1 MFRLRTLSLALAV
14 GLVTTLGFSQ
24 AGAAPDAQEGLTT
37 AELRALTKESN
48 PKKRAAK
55 AIKLADKKA
64 SEAHKFARQGDA
76 TGAENAARGY
86 EAALAQA
93 LQGIDDPSAQGKDF
107 PDTLMKVSEAT
118 AKHQDTLTAVLASAP
133 EQAKPHL
140 GSALGASLQG
150 QARALNALESAAGAQ
165 ENPQK
170 QAQYFLGVANGR
182 AVQMRFA
189 ADRGDHQTVQGAG
202 QAYARALNNTMGAVN
217 KAQRKGKNP
226 AGTLGR
232 MASATKKHQA
242 TLGEVLERVP
252 EEARAA
258 IQQAMQ
264 VSQRGHQM
272 AVARLQR
279 MQRGGAGGEGGRRVS
294 AGGAGGARGVGR
306 TGTSGAAEGL
316 GGVPGGGGRGPR

>member
-1 MFRLRTLSLALAV
+1 MKKLSSRALSL
-14 GLVTTLGFSQ
+14 LVLILFAGSFIYSQ
-24 AGAAPDAQEGLTT
+24 DAQQGLTS
-37 AELRALTKESN
+37 AELSFLTKESN
-48 PKKRAAK
+48 SKKRAAK

-64 SEAHKFARQGDA
+64 GQARKFARQGDA
-76 TGAENAARGY
+76 TGAAHAAKGY

-107 PDTLMKVSEAT
+107 PDTLMKVREAT
-118 AKHQDTLTAVLASAP
+118 AKHQDTLIAVLASAP
-133 EQAKPHL
+133 EQAKPHVE
-140 GSALGASLQG
+140 SALGASLKG
-150 QARALNALESAAGAQ
+150 HARALNALGGAAGAQ

-182 AVQMRFA
+182 AAQMRFA

-217 KAQRKGKNP
+217 KAQREGANP

-232 MASATKKHQA
+232 VASATKKHQE

-252 EEARAA
+252 ENARAA
-258 IQQAMQ
+258 IEQAMQ

-272 AVARLQR
+272 AVARLEK
-279 MQRGGAGGEGGRRVS
+279 MQRASAGGEGGSRIPRARSGMGRRVGS
-294 AGGAGGARGVGR
+294 SRN
-306 TGTSGAAEGL
+306 SGAAGGL
-316 GGVPGGGGRGPR
+316 GGLGGGSGQR

>member
-1 MFRLRTLSLALAV
+1 MKKLSSRALSL
-14 GLVTTLGFSQ
+14 LVLILFAGSFIYSQ
-24 AGAAPDAQEGLTT
+24 DAQQGLTS
-37 AELRALTKESN
+37 AELSFLTKESN

-118 AKHQDTLTAVLASAP
+118 AKHQDTLIAVLASAP

-182 AVQMRFA
+182 AAQMRFA

-217 KAQRKGKNP
+217 KAQREGANP

-232 MASATKKHQA
+232 VASATKKHQE

-252 EEARAA
+252 ENARAA
-258 IQQAMQ
+258 IEQAMQ

-272 AVARLQR
+272 AVARLEK
-279 MQRGGAGGEGGRRVS
+279 MQRASAGDEGGSRIPRARSGMGRRVGS
-294 AGGAGGARGVGR
+294 SRN
-306 TGTSGAAEGL
+306 SGAAGGL
-316 GGVPGGGGRGPR
+316 GGLGGGSGQR

>member
-1 MFRLRTLSLALAV
+1 MKKLSSRALSL
-14 GLVTTLGFSQ
+14 LVLILFAGSFIYSQ
-24 AGAAPDAQEGLTT
+24 DAQQGLTS
-37 AELRALTKESN
+37 AELSSLTKESN
-48 PKKRAAK
+48 SKKRAAK

-64 SEAHKFARQGDA
+64 GQARKFARQGDA
-76 TGAENAARGY
+76 TGAAHAAKGY

-118 AKHQDTLTAVLASAP
+118 AKHQDTLIAVLASAP
-133 EQAKPHL
+133 EQAKPHVE
-140 GSALGASLQG
+140 SALGASLKG
-150 QARALNALESAAGAQ
+150 HARALNALGGAAGAQ

-182 AVQMRFA
+182 AAQMRFA

-202 QAYARALNNTMGAVN
+202 QAYARALNNTMSAVN
-217 KAQRKGKNP
+217 KAQREGANP

-232 MASATKKHQA
+232 VASATKKHQE

-252 EEARAA
+252 ENARAA
-258 IQQAMQ
+258 IEQAMQ

-272 AVARLQR
+272 AVARLEK
-279 MQRGGAGGEGGRRVS
+279 MQRAGASGQGGRRVS
-294 AGGAGGARGVGR
+294 PGGAGGARGVGR

-316 GGVPGGGGRGPR
+316 GGVPGGWGRGPR

>member
-1 MFRLRTLSLALAV
+1 MKKPSSRALSL
-14 GLVTTLGFSQ
+14 LVLILFAGSFIYSQ
-24 AGAAPDAQEGLTT
+24 DAQQGLTS
-37 AELRALTKESN
+37 AELSSLTKESN
-48 PKKRAAK
+48 SKKRAAK

-64 SEAHKFARQGDA
+64 GQARKFARQGDA
-76 TGAENAARGY
+76 TGAAHAAKGY

-118 AKHQDTLTAVLASAP
+118 AKHQDTLIAVLASAP
-133 EQAKPHL
+133 EQAKPHVE
-140 GSALGASLQG
+140 SALGASLKG
-150 QARALNALESAAGAQ
+150 HARALNALGGAAGAQ

-170 QAQYFLGVANGR
+170 QAKYFLGVANGR
-182 AVQMRFA
+182 AAQMRFA

-217 KAQRKGKNP
+217 KAQREGANP

-232 MASATKKHQA
+232 VASATKKHQE

-252 EEARAA
+252 ENARAA
-258 IQQAMQ
+258 IEQAMQ

-272 AVARLQR
+272 AVARLEK
-279 MQRGGAGGEGGRRVS
+279 MQRASAGGEGGSRIPRARSGMGRRVGS
-294 AGGAGGARGVGR
+294 SRN
-306 TGTSGAAEGL
+306 SGAAGGL
-316 GGVPGGGGRGPR
+316 GGLGGGSGQR

>member
-1 MFRLRTLSLALAV
+1 MKKLSSRALSL
-14 GLVTTLGFSQ
+14 LVLILFAGSFIYSQ
-24 AGAAPDAQEGLTT
+24 DAQQGLTS
-37 AELRALTKESN
+37 AELSSLTKESN
-48 PKKRAAK
+48 SKKRAAK

-64 SEAHKFARQGDA
+64 GQARKFARQGDA
-76 TGAENAARGY
+76 TGAAHAAKGY

-118 AKHQDTLTAVLASAP
+118 AKHQDTLIAVLASAP
-133 EQAKPHL
+133 EQAKPHVE
-140 GSALGASLQG
+140 SALGASLKG
-150 QARALNALESAAGAQ
+150 HARALNALGGAAGAQ

-182 AVQMRFA
+182 AAQMRFA

-202 QAYARALNNTMGAVN
+202 QAYARALNNTMSAVN
-217 KAQRKGKNP
+217 KAQREGANP

-232 MASATKKHQA
+232 VASATKKHQE

-252 EEARAA
+252 ENARAA
-258 IQQAMQ
+258 IEQAMQ

-272 AVARLQR
+272 AVARLEK
-279 MQRGGAGGEGGRRVS
+279 MQRASAGGEGGSRIPRARSGMGRRVGS
-294 AGGAGGARGVGR
+294 SRN
-306 TGTSGAAEGL
+306 SGAAGGL
-316 GGVPGGGGRGPR
+316 GGLGGGSGQR

>member
-1 MFRLRTLSLALAV
+1 MKKLSSRALSLVVLILFA
-14 GLVTTLGFSQ
+14 GSFIYSQ
-24 AGAAPDAQEGLTT
+24 DAQQGLTSG
-37 AELRALTKESN
+37 ELRSLTKESN

-64 SEAHKFARQGDA
+64 SEARKFARQGDA
-76 TGAENAARGY
+76 TGAENAAKGY
-86 EAALAQA
+86 EAALAHA

-107 PDTLMKVSEAT
+107 PDTLMKVTEAT
-118 AKHQDTLTAVLASAP
+118 VKHQDTLTAVFASAP

-140 GSALGASLQG
+140 ESALGASLKG
-150 QARALNALESAAGAQ
+150 HARALNALESAAGAR

-170 QAQYFLGVANGR
+170 QAQYFLEVANGR
-182 AVQMRFA
+182 AVQMRLA

-217 KAQRKGKNP
+217 KAQREGKNP
-226 AGTLGR
+226 AGTLDR
-232 MASATKKHQA
+232 VASATKKHQA

-272 AVARLQR
+272 AVARLEK
-279 MQRGGAGGEGGRRVS
+279 MQRASAGDEGGSRIRRPRSGIDRRV
-294 AGGAGGARGVGR
+294 GR
-306 TGTSGAAEGL
+306 SGTSGTAEGVGGL
-316 GGVPGGGGRGPR
+316 GSRSGPR